1 MTPQDQQ
8 ELEALRR
15 QIAALGGNPDA
26 VLGAAQGQPVNVQAG
41 ANAQSNAQM
50 AAALAGGSVGAIR
63 ANPKIAS
70 DAAGAGVA
78 ARQPSDP
85 RTTGERVADAA
96 GKMRK
101 KFQQAP
107 RERKFQ
113 YTPELYNRLKLGL

>member
-1 MTPQDQQ
+1 MDPRMTSQDQQ

-15 QIAALGGNPDA
+15 QIVALGGNPDA
-26 VLGAAQGQPVNVQAG
+26 VLGVAQGQPAPVSPE
-41 ANAQSNAQM
+41 QSNAQM

-63 ANPKIAS
+63 VNPGIAKGN
-70 DAAGAGVA
+70 AGERAH
-78 ARQPSDP
+78 QPNDP

-96 GKMRK
+96 GEMRA
-101 KFQQAP
+101 KFKQAP